1 MSRAR
6 PDPAQGVFETLLL
19 CDGRAPALHAH
30 LARLERSVHTLYG
43 LSLPSDTAARV
54 AERAAATQGDRRAR
68 VDVVPEAGA
77 LNIAVTVS
85 DAPARAPV
93 ALTPLHVPG
102 GLGAHKWRDRALI
115 EANSNGATALIVDA
129 DETVLEAAWANVWIL
144 DGDTLITPPLDG
156 RLLPGVTRARLLTLA
171 PRLGLN
177 VREAPIT
184 LAQAHDAGTLFL
196 TSALRLAVPAGLPDR
211 PAQERPEI
219 DRIAA
224 ALRP

>member
-6 PDPAQGVFETLLL
+6 PDPAEGVFETLLL
-19 CDGRAPALHAH
+19 RDGRAPALDAH
-30 LARLERSVHTLYG
+30 LARLRRSVDTLYG
-43 LSLPSDTAARV
+43 RSLPPDTAARV
-54 AERAAATQGDRRAR
+54 AERAAATCGDRRAR
-68 VDVVPEAGA
+68 VDVIPGAGA

-85 DAPARAPV
+85 DVPTRAPV
-93 ALTPLHVPG
+93 ALTPLPLPG

-115 EANSNGATALIVDA
+115 DLNGTGATPLIVDT

-144 DGDTLITPPLDG
+144 DGDTLTTPPLDG

-171 PRLGLN
+171 PRLGLT
-177 VREAPIT
+177 VRQAPIT
-184 LAQAHDAGTLFL
+184 LAQAHDTGTLFL

-224 ALRP
+224 ALRS